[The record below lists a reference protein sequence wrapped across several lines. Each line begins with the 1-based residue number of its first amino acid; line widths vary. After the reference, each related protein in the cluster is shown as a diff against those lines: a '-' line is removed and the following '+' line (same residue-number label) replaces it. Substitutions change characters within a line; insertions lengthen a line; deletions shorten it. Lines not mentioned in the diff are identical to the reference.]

1 MAKNDDLRGEERK
14 IVSTR
19 LYRSEFANFMKIC
32 NKESKSVN
40 QKLRE
45 MVKDEV
51 KKNFGEILEEN
62 KEEEIEDD

>member
-1 MAKNDDLRGEERK
+1 MKEDNSLRGEERK

-32 NKESKSVN
+32 QTESKSVN

-45 MVKDEV
+45 LIRNEINRV
-51 KKNFGEILEEN
+51 FGDVLEEN
-62 KEEEIEDD
+62 KKAEEQA